1 MMRTIKER
9 AWEGLLKTGLLFL
22 DIETIRGF
30 LIRRMER
37 YLWRSVVE
45 EAQDSLRP
53 AQELKFYFVRNLLWT
68 TDNHLKKGWL
78 SREVFH
84 RMVRVFAR
92 GVLIEDIE
100 YRERQKL
107 KGKDFPT
114 PSFIVISPTQVC
126 NLRCPGCYASSDASR
141 RLSLPYGVVSRIID
155 EKTRLWHSHFTVIS
169 GGEPFMWRSE
179 GKDLLDLAEEHN
191 TNFFMVYTNGT
202 LIDERIAERLARL
215 GNFTPVISVEGFE
228 ENTDRRR
235 GKGTFKKVLKAFR
248 ILREFGVPFGIS
260 VVAEKHNW
268 DEVTSWDFL
277 RFFFDQEGAF
287 YGWLFQYMPIGRG
300 YTLETMVGPEE
311 RLEMF
316 RRNVEAI
323 KAGYNYIDFWNQGP
337 MTDGC
342 LAGGRSGGYLYIDW
356 KGDVMPCVFVP
367 YRQDNILEVYRRGGT
382 LDDVLASP
390 FFKRIR
396 QWQKDYALGKPAKE
410 RGNLIMPC
418 PIRDH
423 HEVMWQTLR
432 ELQVQPTDEA
442 AREAL
447 ADEAY
452 HRGLIDYDWKLSRLL
467 DPIWEEEFK
476 AEGILSRELK
486 SA

>member
-1 MMRTIKER
+1 MVGKIKER
-9 AWEGLLKTGLLFL
+9 AWEGLLKTGLFFL
-22 DIETIRGF
+22 DRESIRGF
-30 LIRRMER
+30 LLRKMEG
-37 YLWRSVVE
+37 YLWRTVVE
-45 EAQDSLRP
+45 EAEDAIRP
-53 AQELKFYFVRNLLWT
+53 AQELKYYFVRNLLRT
-68 TDNHLKKGWL
+68 TDNHLRKGWL

-100 YRERQKL
+100 YRERQRL
-107 KGKDFPT
+107 KGKDYPT

-126 NLRCPGCYASSDASR
+126 NLRCPGCYASSDSSKR
-141 RLSLPYGVVSRIID
+141 DSLPYSVVSRILD
-155 EKTRLWHSHFTVIS
+155 EKKRLWHSRFTVIS

-191 TNFFMVYTNGT
+191 DNFFMVYTNGT
-202 LIDERIAERLARL
+202 LIDEKVAARLRKL

-235 GKGTFKKVLKAFR
+235 GKGTFKK
-248 ILREFGVPFGIS
+248 ILRAFEVLRAEGVPFGIS

-277 RFFFDQEGAF
+277 RFFFDEQGAF

-300 YTLETMVGPEE
+300 FTLENMPGPEE
-311 RLEMF
+311 RLEML
-316 RRNVEAI
+316 RRNTEAI

-356 KGDVMPCVFVP
+356 KGDVMPCVFIP
-367 YRQDNILEVYRRGGT
+367 YKQDNILEIYRRGGT
-382 LDDVLASP
+382 LDEVLQSP
-390 FFKRIR
+390 FFERIR
-396 QWQKDYALGKPAKE
+396 RWQKEYALDKPAHHK
-410 RGNLIMPC
+410 GNLTMPC
-418 PIRDH
+418 PMRDH
-423 HEVMWQTLR
+423 HAHMWEVLR
-432 ELQVQPTDEA
+432 ELDVEPADEA

-447 ADEAY
+447 EDEAY
-452 HRGLIDYDWKLSRLL
+452 HLGLMEYDQRLAQLL
-467 DPIWEEEFK
+467 DPLWEEEFK
-476 AEGILSRELK
+476 GGGLPREIET
-486 SA
+486 A